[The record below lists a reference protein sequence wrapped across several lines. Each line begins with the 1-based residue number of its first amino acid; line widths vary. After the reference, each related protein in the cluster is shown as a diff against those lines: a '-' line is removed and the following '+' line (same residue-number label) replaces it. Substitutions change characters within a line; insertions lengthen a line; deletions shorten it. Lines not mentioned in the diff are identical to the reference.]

1 MKPCPFCEKE
11 IQDEA
16 VACPFCN
23 RDLTE
28 SETPAPPEA
37 PAPDETP
44 VAIETQ
50 PSDQPARSSSAVF
63 WGILI
68 GVIVLI
74 IGGVIWSRRIPKGPT
89 FIACQ
94 TCNGSGRITKTIKK
108 EMPYAVTDVRNVNK
122 SSKDPGFNTHVTVT
136 NQGDEGGVFAVE
148 VTWYYLGTGNHVE
161 RDQSFIE
168 KGASKEFVL
177 HYDADK
183 EADKVGYVV
192 FPATIYK
199 TDTVACPAC
208 NGTGKVRMQ

>member
-16 VACPFCN
+16 VKCPFCN

-28 SETPAPPEA
+28 SETPAPPEPPA
-37 PAPDETP
+37 PAETP
-44 VAIETQ
+44 AEMEAG
-50 PSDQPARSSSAVF
+50 PLEEPPRSSNKLL

-68 GVIVLI
+68 GLIVLI
-74 IGGVIWSRRIPKGPT
+74 NAGVIWSRRIPKGPT
-89 FIACQ
+89 FIACP
-94 TCNGSGRITKTIKK
+94 TCNGSGQITKTIKK
-108 EMPYAVTDVRNVNK
+108 EMPYAVTDVRNINK
-122 SSKDPGFNTHVTVT
+122 GSKTPGFNTHVTVT

-148 VTWYYLGTGNHVE
+148 VTWYYLGTGNYVE

-192 FPATIYK
+192 FPAAIFK

-208 NGTGKVRMQ
+208 NGTGKVQMQ